1 MCPVAY
7 DAFSTGISGRTF
19 AKPMG
24 STPPG
29 ASSLTVRGKR
39 LSTNGVRAPSARA
52 TVRGAGQGLAAG
64 ASELTQIAEVSVPA
78 PIAGCEIGRKPHG
91 VVVSVE
97 QLVDEQRE
105 LLGQFH

>member
-1 MCPVAY
+1 MWPVAY
-7 DAFSTGISGRTF
+7 EAFRTGISGRTF

-39 LSTNGVRAPSARA
+39 LTNGARAPSARA
-52 TVRGAGQGLAAG
+52 TVRSAGQGLAAG
-64 ASELTQIAEVSVPA
+64 TSELTQVAEVSVPA
-78 PIAGCEIGRKPHG
+78 PIADREIGREPHG